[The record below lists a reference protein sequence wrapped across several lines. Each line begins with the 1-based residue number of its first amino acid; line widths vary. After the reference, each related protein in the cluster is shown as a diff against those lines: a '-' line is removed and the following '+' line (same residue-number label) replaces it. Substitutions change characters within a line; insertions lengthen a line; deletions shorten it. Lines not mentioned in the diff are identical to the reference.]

1 MGAATDRNS
10 LKFLP
15 FRQYRLWGQSLLL
28 GIAEWCGDV
37 HNLVGFNDVFAMH
50 RSLLWK
56 AEPCWERFLVGCHWG
71 HPLEGWGNLLQD
83 SLLLWLSITIV
94 VKKYGFFLRLITTQ
108 CVDPKWSTSGS
119 YAYTYDHLMDI
130 HTHTHVHLHMHIILM
145 HIHIEIYI
153 YKLFCLKM
161 VQQNPSDDHQFL
173 YVLQSPFWGPLN
185 LSTSMYS
192 KYSIYTNCG
201 LWKAPL
207 PILIPSSS
215 QWLRYPHWSARIDS
229 RFCGCHPFCLV
240 VLASLGPRTCG

>member
-56 AEPCWERFLVGCHWG
+56 AEPCWERFLLGCHWG

-94 VKKYGFFLRLITTQ
+94 VKKYVFFAAYNHPMCGSEMIYKRII
-108 CVDPKWSTSGS
+108 CIHVWSP
-119 YAYTYDHLMDI
+119 MDI

-153 YKLFCLKM
+153 Y
-161 VQQNPSDDHQFL
+161 
-173 YVLQSPFWGPLN
+173 
-185 LSTSMYS
+185 
-192 KYSIYTNCG
+192 IYISC
-201 LWKAPL
+201 
-207 PILIPSSS
+207 
-215 QWLRYPHWSARIDS
+215 
-229 RFCGCHPFCLV
+229 FV
-240 VLASLGPRTCG
+240 